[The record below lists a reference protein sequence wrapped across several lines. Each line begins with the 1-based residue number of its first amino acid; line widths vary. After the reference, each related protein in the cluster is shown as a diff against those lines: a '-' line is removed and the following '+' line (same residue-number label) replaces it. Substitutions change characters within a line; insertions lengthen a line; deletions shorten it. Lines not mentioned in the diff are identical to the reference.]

1 MPQGCEGR
9 LPCIIFNI
17 TVIVNAYALYELML
31 SMDSVLDVFM
41 TGTHDGMHVFKLI

>member
-1 MPQGCEGR
+1 M
-9 LPCIIFNI
+9 L
-17 TVIVNAYALYELML
+17 TLDAYALYELML